1 MIDPIPHADDGDVAE
16 QARSVYDDVDESE
29 GLTGELRENSNA
41 DAGDLLE
48 QQVAVPGDGEE
59 QPQGDG
65 P

>member
-16 QARSVYDDVDESE
+16 QARSVDDDIDESE
-29 GLTGELRENSNA
+29 GVTGELRENWNA

-48 QQVAVPGDGEE
+48 QQVAVPRDGEE
-59 QPQGDG
+59 HPQGVG

>member
-16 QARSVYDDVDESE
+16 QARSVDDDIDESE
-29 GLTGELRENSNA
+29 GVTGELRENWNA